1 MAAPHLVELA
11 CQVRIHTVELLA
23 AVPQPCLLWAPPG
36 TSNHI
41 LWHAGHA
48 LWVQDVLF
56 IEPVTGK
63 SELPSG
69 WAETFGMDCRPV
81 QESNRLPAWPTREAI
96 ERRLRG
102 QLDRVIEL
110 IQEIAE
116 ERLAFDAPPVLGERN
131 LLSAFVHA
139 WHDEARHQGEMYL
152 LFKQFRTA
160 NASNLANS

>member
-11 CQVRIHTVELLA
+11 RQVRVHTFELLA
-23 AVPQPCLLWAPPG
+23 AVPERCLLWAPQG

-56 IEPVTGK
+56 IEPVAGK
-63 SELPSG
+63 SELPQG

-81 QESNRLPAWPTREAI
+81 QETNRLRAWPTREAI

-102 QLDRVIEL
+102 QLDRVIQVL
-110 IQEIAE
+110 ADIPE
-116 ERLAFDAPPVLGERN
+116 ERLAFDAPRVLGSRN
-131 LLSAFVHA
+131 LLSSFVHA

-152 LFKQFRTA
+152 LLKQFRST
-160 NASNLANS
+160 STPNLANS